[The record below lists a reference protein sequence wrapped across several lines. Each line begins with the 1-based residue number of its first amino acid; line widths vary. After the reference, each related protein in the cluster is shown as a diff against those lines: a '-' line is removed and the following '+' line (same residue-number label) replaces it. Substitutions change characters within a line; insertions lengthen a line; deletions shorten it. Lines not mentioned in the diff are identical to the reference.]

1 MLQGKVKLMANRF
14 TRQQRLAA
22 LLLPA
27 CMALLLL
34 SQPTWAGDRQES
46 QQDSKPA
53 SCYVDG
59 LSDRLRCGAITVPE
73 NYAAPQV
80 KQIKIHYLILPAIKP
95 SFEKEALLAIAGGPG
110 QSAIDNAASFDK
122 IFTKVRQQR
131 DILLIDQRGT
141 GSSNQLTCEGAGF
154 EGGLAF
160 NDDELDIAAE
170 TKACLSE
177 LDADVSQYGSET
189 ALKDFEAVRQALGY
203 QKLHLYG
210 ISYGTRMAQLYMRHY
225 PEALATVTLDGV
237 VPMQQSVLNI
247 GDAITRAI
255 DLLLKDCQ
263 DNPLCHQQFP
273 KLEEELDQ
281 VQALLNKGPQFSQTR
296 DPLTNA
302 PTQLTMTQGK
312 FMGAI
317 RMALYMP
324 NIRALLPHAIHQAAE
339 GNFQAIMGLYALTV
353 NSTGISAGMH
363 SAVVCGEDWQRF
375 SQAERERL
383 SQSYFGQEMIK
394 AFDLSC
400 PIWQIP
406 AADASFA
413 APIASNLPT
422 LVLSGQIDPATPPSW
437 GELAM
442 AKLTNAKHFVA
453 PYATHGVAYQSCGNN
468 LIAELIASG
477 SVDGL
482 SQECLS
488 NDVSRN
494 FYLNANTVEAIPQ
507 DKLSQSNLSQAAT
520 SQASVG
526 DAKQQGAHHD

>member
-1 MLQGKVKLMANRF
+1 MLQGKVKLMVNR
-14 TRQQRLAA
+14 RSHMQRVLA
-22 LLLPA
+22 LLLPI
-27 CMALLLL
+27 CMAILLL
-34 SQPTWAGDRQES
+34 SQPTWANPKEEGKTE
-46 QQDSKPA
+46 A
-53 SCYVDG
+53 CYVDG
-59 LSDRLRCGAITVPE
+59 LSDRLRCGVITVPE
-73 NYAAPQV
+73 NYDAPQG
-80 KQIKIHYLILPAIKP
+80 KQIQIHYLVLPAIKP

-141 GSSNQLTCEGAGF
+141 GLSNPLTCDGEGF

-160 NDDELDIAAE
+160 NEEQLDIAAE
-170 TKACLSE
+170 TKACLDK

-210 ISYGTRMAQLYMRHY
+210 ISYGTRMAQLYMRHH

-237 VPMQQSVLNI
+237 VPMQQSVINI

-263 DNPLCHQQFP
+263 NNDLCHQQFP
-273 KLEEELDQ
+273 KLGEELAQ
-281 VQALLNKGPQFSQTR
+281 VETLLSQGAAISQTR

-302 PTQLTMTQGK
+302 PTQLVMTKGK

-324 NIRALLPHAIHQAAE
+324 NVRALLPHAIHQAAQ
-339 GNFQAIMGLYALTV
+339 GNYQAITGLYALTV
-353 NSTGISAGMH
+353 NSTGIAAGMH
-363 SAVVCGEDWQRF
+363 SAVVCGEDWHRF
-375 SQAERERL
+375 SEAERERL
-383 SQSYFGQEMIK
+383 TQSYFGKEMIK

-406 AADASFA
+406 PVSLDFAD
-413 APIASNLPT
+413 PIASNLPT
-422 LVLSGQIDPATPPSW
+422 LLLSGEIDPATPPSW
-437 GELAM
+437 GELAT

-453 PYATHGVAYQSCGNN
+453 PYATHGVAYQSCANT
-468 LIAELIASG
+468 LIAELIGSG

-482 SQECLS
+482 SPTCLN

-507 DKLSQSNLSQAAT
+507 DTLSQSISQAKL
-520 SQASVG
+520 SDDQ
-526 DAKQQGAHHD
+526 QQGVQHD

>member
-27 CMALLLL
+27 CLALLLL
-34 SQPTWAGDRQES
+34 SQPTWADTQPAD
-46 QQDSKPA
+46 QQDSKSE
-53 SCYVDG
+53 SCYVDD

-73 NYAAPQV
+73 NYAKPQG
-80 KQIKIHYLILPAIKP
+80 KQIQIHYLVLPAIKP

-141 GSSNQLTCEGAGF
+141 GLSNQLVCEGAGF

-160 NDDELDIAAE
+160 NDDELNIATE
-170 TKACLSE
+170 TKACLAKI
-177 LDADVSQYGSET
+177 DADVSQYGSET

-263 DNPLCHQQFP
+263 GNALCHQEFP
-273 KLEEELDQ
+273 NLKAELDQ
-281 VQALLNKGPQFSQTR
+281 VEAQLSQGPQISQTR

-302 PTQLTMTQGK
+302 PTQLTMTRAK

-324 NIRALLPHAIHQAAE
+324 NVRALLPHAIHQAAE
-339 GNFQAIMGLYALTV
+339 GNFQAIMGLYALTM
-353 NSTGISAGMH
+353 NSTGIAAGMH
-363 SAVVCGEDWQRF
+363 SAVVCGEDWHRF
-375 SQAERERL
+375 SEAERQQIG
-383 SQSYFGQEMIK
+383 QSYFGREMLE

-400 PIWQIP
+400 PIWHIP
-406 AADASFA
+406 AVGEDFS
-413 APIASNLPT
+413 APIASALPT

-453 PYATHGVAYQSCGNN
+453 PYATHGVAYQSCANT
-468 LIAELIASG
+468 LIAELISSG

-488 NDVSRN
+488 KDISRN

-507 DKLSQSNLSQAAT
+507 DTLSHSTLG
-520 SQASVG
+520 G
-526 DAKQQGAHHD
+526 DQQQGARHD